1 MPSKEAYYLEYNKD
15 NIAKNLIQAEVHFR
29 NIDPNVEPE
38 VGFQNCIL
46 KHLLDAE
53 GEAEEAISHSLVVEG
68 EESAKK
74 FTELRD
80 KIRRLRKRM
89 QKAWVPPEEGIKKIR
104 ELRRFFESFNP
115 EYDISKCRSCGPI
128 IEKGSQLLKPKSQQ
142 TESLIKPSN
151 PTYKTDSTRVE
162 GKGMKFD
169 ARMFAEDVIIGTI
182 TGTVGTALHFMAFQ
196 PYGDKSIPT
205 FAGVKG
211 GAILDFIA
219 GIIMIAVSQL
229 TEGIWKTLLLLTGGV
244 LMGLGVAY
252 AAGWIPSAPTAALR
266 TPPLAIRPTPAR
278 ATRSPATRATPA
290 TAPTGG
296 ITFQ

>member
-1 MPSKEAYYLEYNKD
+1 MASKEAYYLEYNKD

-80 KIRRLRKRM
+80 KIRKLRKRM

-128 IEKGSQLLKPKSQQ
+128 IEKGSQLLKAKTQQ

-162 GKGMKFD
+162 GKGMAFD
-169 ARMFAEDVIIGTI
+169 TRVFAEDVIFGTI
-182 TGTVGTALHFMAFQ
+182 SGTIGTALHFMAFQ
-196 PYGDKSIPT
+196 PYGDQSIPSL
-205 FAGVKG
+205 AGVKG
-211 GAILDFIA
+211 GAILDFIV
-219 GIIMIAVSQL
+219 GIIMIAASQL
-229 TEGIWKTLLLLTGGV
+229 TKGFWKTLLLITGGT
-244 LMGLGVAY
+244 LIGLGVAY
-252 AAGWIPSAPTAALR
+252 ASGWMPAPAARLR
-266 TPPLAIRPTPAR
+266 LPPVRVTPTP
-278 ATRSPATRATPA
+278 SPPPTPV
-290 TAPTGG
+290 TAQTMSG
-296 ITFQ
+296 IEFQ